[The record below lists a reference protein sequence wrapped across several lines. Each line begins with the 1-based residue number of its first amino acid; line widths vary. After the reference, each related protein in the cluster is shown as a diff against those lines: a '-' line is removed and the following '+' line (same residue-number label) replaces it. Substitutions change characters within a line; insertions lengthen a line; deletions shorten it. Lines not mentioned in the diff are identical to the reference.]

1 MIILLITGIATISI
15 SLVSASMAM
24 NATLWLVGQVKGQG
38 LAVVGA
44 REFEV
49 AELPL
54 NVIAFEPVA
63 IRTARAA

>member
-15 SLVSASMAM
+15 SLFSASMAM
-24 NATLWLVGQVKGQG
+24 NATLWLLGQVKGHG
-38 LAVVGA
+38 LAVVGP
-44 REFEV
+44 RDFEV

-63 IRTARAA
+63 VRTSRAA